1 MTEETVQTETQDEN
15 AAAAEAAAPPA
26 QDEALASAQ
35 AEAASLK
42 DQLLRQMAETENVR
56 RRLEREKQEAGAY
69 AVTSFARDILAVA
82 DNLRRALD
90 AVPEAARA
98 DQAVANVIT
107 GIEMTER
114 EVFNIFNKYGI
125 AQVEAL
131 GQKLDPNKHQA
142 MLEIP
147 TNDAEPGTVVQVLQ
161 TGFVIKDRLLRPALV
176 AVAKPA
182 EGGSAAPGAQV
193 DTNA

>member
-1 MTEETVQTETQDEN
+1 MTDENEQTETQDEN
-15 AAAAEAAAPPA
+15 NAAAEAAAPPA
-26 QDEALASAQ
+26 PEDELAAAQ
-35 AEAASLK
+35 AEIASLK

-56 RRLEREKQEAGAY
+56 RRLEREKQDAGAY
-69 AVTSFARDILAVA
+69 AITGFARDILAVA
-82 DNLRRALD
+82 DNLRRALE

-98 DQAVANVIT
+98 DQTFANIIT
-107 GIEMTER
+107 GVEMTER
-114 EVFNIFNKYGI
+114 EVFNIFTKYGI

-142 MLEIP
+142 MLEVP
-147 TNDAEPGTVVQVLQ
+147 TNEAEPGTVVQVLQ

-176 AVAKPA
+176 AVAKA
-182 EGGSAAPGAQV
+182 ADAAPGAQV

>member
-1 MTEETVQTETQDEN
+1 MTQENIQSETQDETN
-15 AAAAEAAAPPA
+15 AAAEAASPA
-26 QDEALASAQ
+26 QEDALAAAQ

-56 RRLEREKQEAGAY
+56 RRLEREKQDAGAY

-114 EVFNIFNKYGI
+114 EVFNVFNKYGI
-125 AQVEAL
+125 AQVEAM

-147 TNDAEPGTVVQVLQ
+147 TNEVEPGTVVQVLQ

-176 AVAKPA
+176 AVAKAADATP
-182 EGGSAAPGAQV
+182 GSSV

>member
-1 MTEETVQTETQDEN
+1 MTEENVQTETQDEN
-15 AAAAEAAAPPA
+15 NAAAEAAAPPA
-26 QDEALASAQ
+26 QEDELAAAQ
-35 AEAASLK
+35 AEIASLK
-42 DQLLRQMAETENVR
+42 DQLLRQIAETENVR
-56 RRLEREKQEAGAY
+56 RRLEREKQDAGVY

-114 EVFNIFNKYGI
+114 EVFNVFSKYGI

-142 MLEIP
+142 MLEVP
-147 TNDAEPGTVVQVLQ
+147 TNEAEPGTVVQVLQ
-161 TGFVIKDRLLRPALV
+161 SGFVIRDRLLRPALV
-176 AVAKPA
+176 AVAKPI
-182 EGGSAAPGAQV
+182 EGAPGSTV
-193 DTNA
+193 DTSA

>member
-1 MTEETVQTETQDEN
+1 MTDENEQTETQDEN
-15 AAAAEAAAPPA
+15 NAAAEAAAPPA
-26 QDEALASAQ
+26 QEDELAAAQ
-35 AEAASLK
+35 AEIASLK

-56 RRLEREKQEAGAY
+56 RRLEREKQDAGAY
-69 AVTSFARDILAVA
+69 AITGFARDILAVA
-82 DNLRRALD
+82 DNLRRALE

-98 DQAVANVIT
+98 DQTFANIIT
-107 GIEMTER
+107 GVEMTER
-114 EVFNIFNKYGI
+114 EVFNIFTKYGI

-142 MLEIP
+142 MLEVP
-147 TNDAEPGTVVQVLQ
+147 TNEAEPGTVVQVLQ

-176 AVAKPA
+176 AVAKA
-182 EGGSAAPGAQV
+182 ADAAPGAQV

>member
-1 MTEETVQTETQDEN
+1 MTQENVQSETQDETN
-15 AAAAEAAAPPA
+15 AAAEAASPA
-26 QDEALASAQ
+26 QEDALAAAQ

-56 RRLEREKQEAGAY
+56 RRLEREKQDAGAY

-114 EVFNIFNKYGI
+114 EVFNVFNKYGI
-125 AQVEAL
+125 AQVEAM

-147 TNDAEPGTVVQVLQ
+147 TNEVEPGTVVQVLQ

-176 AVAKPA
+176 AVAKAADATP
-182 EGGSAAPGAQV
+182 GSSV

>member
-1 MTEETVQTETQDEN
+1 M
-15 AAAAEAAAPPA
+15 
-26 QDEALASAQ
+26 
-35 AEAASLK
+35 
-42 DQLLRQMAETENVR
+42 LRQMAETENVR

-114 EVFNIFNKYGI
+114 EVFNVFNKYGI

-176 AVAKPA
+176 AVAKPT

>member
-1 MTEETVQTETQDEN
+1 MTQENVQSETQDEN
-15 AAAAEAAAPPA
+15 NAAAETDAPPA
-26 QDEALASAQ
+26 QDNDLAAAQ
-35 AEAASLK
+35 AEAAALK

-56 RRLEREKQEAGAY
+56 RRLEREKQDAGTY

-114 EVFNIFNKYGI
+114 EVFNVFNKYGI
-125 AQVEAL
+125 AQIEAL

-142 MLEIP
+142 MLEVP
-147 TNDAEPGTVVQVLQ
+147 TNEAEPGTVVQVLQ

-176 AVAKPA
+176 AVAKA
-182 EGGSAAPGAQV
+182 ADAAPGSAV

>member
-1 MTEETVQTETQDEN
+1 MTDENVQTETQDEN
-15 AAAAEAAAPPA
+15 NAAAEAAAPPA
-26 QDEALASAQ
+26 QDDELATAQ
-35 AEAASLK
+35 AEVASLK

-56 RRLEREKQEAGAY
+56 RRLEREKQDAGAY
-69 AVTSFARDILAVA
+69 AMTGFARDILAVA
-82 DNLRRALD
+82 DNLRRALE

-98 DQAVANVIT
+98 DQTFANIIT
-107 GIEMTER
+107 GVEMTER

-125 AQVEAL
+125 EQVEAL

-142 MLEIP
+142 MLEVP

-176 AVAKPA
+176 AVAKA
-182 EGGSAAPGAQV
+182 ADAAPGAQV

>member
-1 MTEETVQTETQDEN
+1 MTQDNVQSESQDETN
-15 AAAAEAAAPPA
+15 AAAEAVNPTAQTEELAA
-26 QDEALASAQ
+26 AQ
-35 AEAASLK
+35 AEVASLK
-42 DQLLRQMAETENVR
+42 DQLLRQIAETENVR
-56 RRLEREKQEAGAY
+56 RRLEREKQDAGAY

-90 AVPEAARA
+90 SVPEAARA
-98 DQAVANVIT
+98 DPAVANVIT

-114 EVFNIFNKYGI
+114 EVFNVFNKYGI
-125 AQVEAL
+125 APIEAL

-147 TNDAEPGTVVQVLQ
+147 TNEVEPGTVVQVLQ
-161 TGFVIKDRLLRPALV
+161 SGFLIKDRLLRPALV
-176 AVAKPA
+176 AVAKA
-182 EGGSAAPGAQV
+182 ADAAPGSSV

>member
-1 MTEETVQTETQDEN
+1 MTQENVQSETQDEN
-15 AAAAEAAAPPA
+15 NAAAEAVAPQAQEDELAA
-26 QDEALASAQ
+26 AQ

-56 RRLEREKQEAGAY
+56 RRLEREKQDAGAY

-114 EVFNIFNKYGI
+114 EVFNVFNKYGI

-176 AVAKPA
+176 AVAKAADATP
-182 EGGSAAPGAQV
+182 GSSV

>member
-1 MTEETVQTETQDEN
+1 MTQENTSPETQDETN
-15 AAAAEAAAPPA
+15 AAAETVPPQA
-26 QDEALASAQ
+26 QEEALAAAQ
-35 AEAASLK
+35 AEVASLK
-42 DQLLRQMAETENVR
+42 DQLLRQIAETENVR
-56 RRLEREKQEAGAY
+56 RRLEREKQDAGAY

-90 AVPEAARA
+90 SVPEAARA
-98 DQAVANVIT
+98 DPAVANVIT

-114 EVFNIFNKYGI
+114 EVFNVFNKYGI
-125 AQVEAL
+125 APIEAL

-147 TNDAEPGTVVQVLQ
+147 TNEVEPGTVVQVLQ
-161 TGFVIKDRLLRPALV
+161 SGFLIKDRLLRPALV
-176 AVAKPA
+176 AVAKPLD
-182 EGGSAAPGAQV
+182 GAPGSTV

>member
-1 MTEETVQTETQDEN
+1 MTQENVQSETQDETN
-15 AAAAEAAAPPA
+15 AAAEAVNPPA
-26 QDEALASAQ
+26 QEDELAAAQ

-56 RRLEREKQEAGAY
+56 RRLEREKQDAGAY

-114 EVFNIFNKYGI
+114 EVFNVFNKYGI

-147 TNDAEPGTVVQVLQ
+147 TNEAEPGTVVQVLQ

-176 AVAKPA
+176 AVAKPLD
-182 EGGSAAPGAQV
+182 GAPGSTV

>member
-1 MTEETVQTETQDEN
+1 MTQENTSPETQDETN
-15 AAAAEAAAPPA
+15 AAAETVPPQA
-26 QDEALASAQ
+26 QEEALAAAQ
-35 AEAASLK
+35 AEVASLK
-42 DQLLRQMAETENVR
+42 DQLLRQIAETENVR
-56 RRLEREKQEAGAY
+56 RRLEREKQDAGAY

-98 DQAVANVIT
+98 DPAVANVIT

-114 EVFNIFNKYGI
+114 EVFNVFNKYGI
-125 AQVEAL
+125 APIEAL

-147 TNDAEPGTVVQVLQ
+147 TNEVEPGTVVQVLQ
-161 TGFVIKDRLLRPALV
+161 SGFLIKDRLLRPALV
-176 AVAKPA
+176 AVAKPLD
-182 EGGSAAPGAQV
+182 GAPGSTV

>member
-1 MTEETVQTETQDEN
+1 MTQENVQSETQDEN
-15 AAAAEAAAPPA
+15 NAAAEAVAPQAQEDELAA
-26 QDEALASAQ
+26 AQ

-56 RRLEREKQEAGAY
+56 RRLEREKQDAGAY

-161 TGFVIKDRLLRPALV
+161 TGFVIKGRLLRPALV
-176 AVAKPA
+176 AVAKA
-182 EGGSAAPGAQV
+182 ADAAPGSSV